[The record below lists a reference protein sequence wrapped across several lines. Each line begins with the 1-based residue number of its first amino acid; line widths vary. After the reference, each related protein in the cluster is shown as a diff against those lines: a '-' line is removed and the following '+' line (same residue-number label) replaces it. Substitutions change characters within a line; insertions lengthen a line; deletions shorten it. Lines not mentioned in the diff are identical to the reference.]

1 MVKHKYIVKEDKL
14 ITEFI
19 GSLLKAIVKK
29 RSISLVKVLEKDPI
43 LRKHIKAA
51 NDIGKEIKKHIDQRK
66 KDDPEFAAKSAAFD
80 KIVGR

>member
-29 RSISLVKVLEKDPI
+29 RSISLVKVLEKD
-43 LRKHIKAA
+43 LTENSKRKFLSDNA
-51 NDIGKEIKKHIDQRK
+51 KK
-66 KDDPEFAAKSAAFD
+66 FYSL
-80 KIVGR
+80 